1 MPYSSTAFRLLISC
15 PGDLPQEDVDA
26 VAWAVARWNAIYGEQ
41 FGAVVV
47 ALNWRD
53 HSAAEHGI
61 RPQAS
66 LNAQLVNAC
75 DILIALFWARLGSET
90 GEAESGTVEEIEEA
104 RTRGAY
110 VGILRCSR
118 DVPLGNLDAQ
128 QVEKLATYL
137 QRVESESLILQYADE
152 ADLARHVDAIINRAV
167 SRSEARGEAVTEA
180 GPGGASVWPRV
191 VSSLDSHGN
200 KQWQLVLA
208 NTGAEPAR
216 NVVHR
221 LEPENEG
228 DMLPD
233 ELDGDSGLESLAP
246 AGEAPYYLAVH
257 MGIAS
262 QFRCVV
268 AWEDSAGEH
277 ENTATVRL
285 F

>member
-1 MPYSSTAFRLLISC
+1 MR
-15 PGDLPQEDVDA
+15 
-26 VAWAVARWNAIYGEQ
+26 AVARWNAIYGEQ

-47 ALNWRD
+47 SLNWRD
-53 HSAAEHGI
+53 HSTAEHGI

-66 LNAQLVNAC
+66 LNAQLVDSC

-90 GEAESGTVEEIEEA
+90 GEAESGTVEEIGEA
-104 RTRGAY
+104 RARGAY

-118 DVPLGNLDAQ
+118 DVPQENLNTE
-128 QVEKLATYL
+128 QVQKLESYL
-137 QRVESESLILQYADE
+137 KRIESESLILRYADE
-152 ADLARHVDAIINRAV
+152 ADLAGHVDAIINRAV
-167 SRSEARGEAVTEA
+167 SRSEAQGEAVTEA
-180 GPGGASVWPRV
+180 GPSGASVWPRV
-191 VSSLDSHGN
+191 VSSLDSHGH
-200 KQWQLVLA
+200 KQWQLVLS
-208 NTGAEPAR
+208 NTGGEPAR

-233 ELDGDSGLESLAP
+233 ELDGDDGLESLAP
-246 AGEAPYYLAVH
+246 GGEAPYYLAVH

-277 ENTATVRL
+277 ENTTTVRL